1 MTSKAARHGAIRR
14 LLGAHYVTSQG
25 ELQSLLADAGFHVT
39 QATLSRDLEQLEAQK
54 VPSPSGR
61 PHYSVPDQ
69 ATGELTSRDP
79 LRLARTLSGMVEG
92 MDHSGNMVVIRTPVG
107 AASYIA
113 RAIDRSGMHSVLG
126 TVAGDDT
133 VLVVTRD
140 PAGGADV
147 CRELMELAKA

>member
-1 MTSKAARHGAIRR
+1 MTSRTARQAAIRR
-14 LLGAHYVTSQG
+14 LLDSHYVTSQA
-25 ELQSLLADAGFHVT
+25 ELQVLLADAGFHVT
-39 QATLSRDLEQLEAQK
+39 QATLSRDLELLGAIK

-61 PHYSVPDQ
+61 PHYAVPDQ
-69 ATGELTSRDP
+69 ATGQVAPRDP
-79 LRLARTLSGMVEG
+79 ARLARTLADMVEG

-113 RAIDRSGMHSVLG
+113 RAIDRSGMDSVIG

-140 PAGGADV
+140 PHGGAAV
-147 CRELMELAKA
+147 CDELRGLARA

>member
-1 MTSKAARHGAIRR
+1 MTSKTARHGTIRR
-14 LLGAHYVTSQG
+14 LLGAHYVTSQA
-25 ELQSLLADAGFHVT
+25 ELQALLADAGFHVT
-39 QATLSRDLEQLEAQK
+39 QATLSRDLEQLEAVK

-69 ATGELTSRDP
+69 ATGELIARDP
-79 LRLARTLSGMVEG
+79 ARLARTLADMVEG
-92 MDHSGNMVVIRTPVG
+92 MDYSGNMVVIRTPVG

-113 RAIDRSGMHSVLG
+113 RAIDRSGMNSVIG

-140 PAGGADV
+140 PNGGQGV
-147 CRELMELAKA
+147 CRELMELAAV